1 MGGSMKVSLSRI
13 VEIYEKEIRKNTK
26 NKKKVY
32 YFEKNKM
39 QVCSEVYDKLCGDYD
54 SGNYNCFYIY
64 EPMKSLK

>member
-32 YFEKNKM
+32 YLFHYKIYQGKCGFPKSAYNKVI
-39 QVCSEVYDKLCGDYD
+39 Q
-54 SGNYNCFYIY
+54 
-64 EPMKSLK
+64 